1 MVKIGLVDP
10 ETAWLKGSLIIKKEI
25 NASKTY
31 CPRGRHAA
39 LAK

>member
-10 ETAWLKGSLIIKKEI
+10 EIVLLKGFLKEDI

-31 CPRGRHAA
+31 NRAA
-39 LAK
+39 K